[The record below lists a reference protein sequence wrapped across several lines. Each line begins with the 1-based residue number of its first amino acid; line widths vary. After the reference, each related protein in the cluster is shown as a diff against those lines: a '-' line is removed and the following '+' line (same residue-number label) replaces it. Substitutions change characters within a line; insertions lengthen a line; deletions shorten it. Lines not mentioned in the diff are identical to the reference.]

1 MTLRDCRHL
10 GREHLSPHRAI
21 PPSFAI
27 TSVTMSDSTADEKRA
42 FGLMA
47 AVGANMD
54 RLRQCINNL
63 CQLHDRWKDNS
74 GISINLIAQLTAL
87 KSNLNEMQDWMKYAI
102 SDIHPQLL
110 RDLDL
115 LMTSCS
121 LMIRNLDDLLAQLR
135 QPDHDKTDW
144 AIKLKFTVGSRSMNR
159 LRSVA
164 KRQTDAVSLLLAA
177 CKW

>member
-1 MTLRDCRHL
+1 MT
-10 GREHLSPHRAI
+10 
-21 PPSFAI
+21 SFA
-27 TSVTMSDSTADEKRA
+27 MSESPADEKRA

-54 RLRQCINNL
+54 RLRICINNL

-74 GISINLIAQLTAL
+74 GVSINLIAQLSAL
-87 KSNLNEMQDWMKYAI
+87 KSNLGEMQDWMKYAM

-121 LMIRNLDDLLAQLR
+121 LLIRNLDDLLAQLR

-144 AIKLKFTVGSRSMNR
+144 AVKLKFTVGSRSMQR